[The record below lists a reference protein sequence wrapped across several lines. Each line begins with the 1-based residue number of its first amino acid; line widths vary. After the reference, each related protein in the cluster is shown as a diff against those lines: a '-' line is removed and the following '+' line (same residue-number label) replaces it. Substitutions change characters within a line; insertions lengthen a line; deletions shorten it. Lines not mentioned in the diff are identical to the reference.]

1 MNKYVVAFYSNFDGS
16 MQMEEVDAV
25 SQVAAGIKF
34 LELEPEQEAN
44 ITTYDQLQQQAF
56 DMDHAI
62 GVIQIDKKNWKHYTT
77 QGPEHVAP
85 AFH

>member
-16 MQMEEVDAV
+16 MLMEEVTAI
-25 SQVAAGIKF
+25 SRVAAGIRF
-34 LELEPEQEAN
+34 LELEPEHAAA

-56 DMDHAI
+56 DLDHAI

-77 QGPEHVAP
+77 QGPDHVAP